1 MPAGSNYFTLD
12 VNGQRVNQVLADGVQ
27 IVPPI
32 AVAPAPRRR
41 RRSRRLRRPACR
53 RLRLRRPPIPP
64 APPAPAKPSAPAVP
78 TALPADARTKDDE
91 LWRGIDLEFNK
102 EGAKQEEEPPDV
114 ELEEQKDE
122 E

>member
-1 MPAGSNYFTLD
+1 MPAGANYFTLD

-32 AVAPAPRRR
+32 AAAPAPVAPPP
-41 RRSRRLRRPACR
+41 SSPPAR
-53 RLRLRRPPIPP
+53 VQAPPPPPP
-64 APPAPAKPSAPAVP
+64 APSAPAAAKPSAPAVP
-78 TALPADARTKDDE
+78 TALPADEDEDDE

-102 EGAKQEEEPPDV
+102 EGAKQEEGPPDV